1 MRREYAYSFSD
12 FERTRPILPSMKHS
26 CAYFSGC
33 SNVNIGSNLRGRSP
47 PSPNHHNT
55 SPAIHH
61 HSTCPGISSERYTI
75 YSILSPWGEDE
86 GRRHVITATVRV
98 YRRGVNNPEPVRNR
112 FRERRLFWRKLG
124 LYIFFSRIFML
135 ITAVQKAEGMI
146 GRLHAEV

>member
-1 MRREYAYSFSD
+1 MLISEATCVVDPPLPPTITTHALLYTTIAHALVF
-12 FERTRPILPSMKHS
+12 RP
-26 CAYFSGC
+26 SGT
-33 SNVNIGSNLRGRSP
+33 L
-47 PSPNHHNT
+47 
-55 SPAIHH
+55 
-61 HSTCPGISSERYTI
+61 